1 MIITTVISSM
11 RVKPRSSLT
20 PVVSVTR
27 RTNMR
32 PDALRSASIE
42 PARVSEQA
50 DDGAL
55 KALAPEGACGFESH
69 PGHVT
74 AWSDRHAGP
83 PRRLTDH
90 PARVRSFCGSIPRPM
105 AAVRSEERRVGKEG
119 RSLRLRE

>member
-1 MIITTVISSM
+1 MIITTTISSM

-20 PVVSVTR
+20 PGVSVTR

-55 KALAPEGACGFESH
+55 KALALEGACGFESH
-69 PGHVT
+69 PGH
-74 AWSDRHAGP
+74 ARA
-83 PRRLTDH
+83 RRQG
-90 PARVRSFCGSIPRPM
+90 RI
-105 AAVRSEERRVGKEG
+105 AALACPWRAEGGMRRRMPSHG
-119 RSLRLRE
+119 